1 MDMDHPNTD
10 VRTEKDE
17 INPEGASFDLLV
29 GVGRALVV
37 IVVFHS

>member
-1 MDMDHPNTD
+1 MDHPNTD
-10 VRTEKDE
+10 VLTEKDE
-17 INPEGASFDLLV
+17 INPKGASFDLFF